1 MPYRLQANCVQV
13 QRSSGWET
21 LKCHPTRARA
31 VAHLRALEANVSD
44 EHKNMG
50 EYKLDQSEVGYI
62 ALSTTPN
69 QACAN
74 CRWFMADMGK
84 CHLVKCEPEPILATG
99 WCDRWELRE
108 VEIEE
113 PESEEEDSG
122 MVETVEL
129 TEEDSIGLMR
139 LVKRIGALFNPQ
151 DGGFAVYKGAN
162 GKRYWIAKYTNNFK
176 DRDAEF
182 FTDASH
188 EEFVKLTM
196 AGVYPMPELWTYHT
210 RNTRHGVAEVVW
222 KSGAFVFAAGVFDDT
237 PEAVHAFDF
246 YNRNRGKIK
255 LSHGFYYPT
264 TAKKQGV
271 YHKYRTFE
279 ISTLPAGAESNPYTD
294 FEEFSHMAL
303 SEQVRQWIATVGGD
317 SMLKRVET
325 MDKSAIAETD
335 ALKGQGVDYKG
346 ADKPIGF
353 AVDDKAFTDLQ
364 AKTAALETELA
375 SMKEAVKT
383 AQETEAAA
391 KQLVAL
397 LQPFT
402 TLADSNEATQKALAA
417 VLQKQAEIDTKLAEF
432 ATLQPPASK
441 AQSSLLQEREQS
453 FLQKVVAESQNP
465 DGGQSLLD
473 RLVNGQTVIKEG

>member
-31 VAHLRALEANVSD
+31 VAHLRALEVNVSD

-50 EYKLDQSEVGYI
+50 EYKLDQSEVNYT
-62 ALSTTPN
+62 ALSTTDS

-162 GKRYWIAKYTNNFK
+162 GQRYWVAKYTNNFK
-176 DRDAEF
+176 DRDNEF

-188 EEFVKLTM
+188 EEYVKLTNE
-196 AGVYPMPELWTYHT
+196 GVYPMPELWTYHT

-222 KSGAFVFAAGVFDDT
+222 KSGAFVFAAGIFDDT

-303 SEQVRQWIATVGGD
+303 SEQVRQWIATVGGE

-325 MDKSAIAETD
+325 MDKAAVQETD

-346 ADKPIGF
+346 AEKPMGF
-353 AVDDKAFTDLQ
+353 AVDEKALTDLQ

-375 SMKEAVKT
+375 DMKEAVKT

-402 TLADSNEATQKALAA
+402 TLADSNEATQKALTAI
-417 VLQKQAEIDTKLAEF
+417 LQKQAEIDAKLAEF
-432 ATLQPPASK
+432 ANLQPPASK
-441 AQSSLLQEREQS
+441 AQDGLLQDREKT
-453 FLQKVVAESQNP
+453 FLDRIVTESKTQ
-465 DGGQSLLD
+465 DGGQSFLD
-473 RLVNGQTVIKEG
+473 RVINQTVITEG